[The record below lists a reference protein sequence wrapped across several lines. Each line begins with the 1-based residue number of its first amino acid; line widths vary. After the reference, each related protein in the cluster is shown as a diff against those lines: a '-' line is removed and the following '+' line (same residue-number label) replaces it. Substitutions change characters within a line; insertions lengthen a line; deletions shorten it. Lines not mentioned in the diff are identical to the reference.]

1 MQFAEVWRGL
11 ETVIQNEISLN
22 EKRKYHI
29 ILLICGI
36 WKNDKDELIFK
47 AKIETQRMGVWILG
61 VGGGLVG

>member
-11 ETVIQNEISLN
+11 ETVIQNEISLK
-22 EKRKYHI
+22 EKSKYHI

-36 WKNDKDELIFK
+36 WKNDKDELICK